1 MSTDIEKERLR
12 LNREAAR
19 LLCRLDEIKKRLREL
34 WKEQTATGTEIKG
47 GKLGISP
54 SGR

>member
-1 MSTDIEKERLR
+1 MHVDLFDIEQERSH

-34 WKEQTATGTEIKG
+34 WKEQSRLNAEGSNARTAA
-47 GKLGISP
+47 
-54 SGR
+54 